1 MAQQEGEALLRRFPE
16 VDLVLG
22 PQYIPWL
29 GELLVEVGRGSQ
41 LCMTESMIWSEK
53 GGAAGA
59 GGVIGSDSSRE
70 KDGDWMVPIKRG
82 HSTRAWVNVIY
93 GCNE

>member
-16 VDLVLG
+16 IDLVLG
-22 PQYIPWL
+22 PQYIPYL
-29 GELLVEVGRGSQ
+29 GDLLVEVGKGSQ
-41 LCMTESMIWSEK
+41 LCMTENMIWSE
-53 GGAAGA
+53 GGE
-59 GGVIGSDSSRE
+59 SDISRE
-70 KDGDWMVPIKRG
+70 KDGDWQVPIKRG